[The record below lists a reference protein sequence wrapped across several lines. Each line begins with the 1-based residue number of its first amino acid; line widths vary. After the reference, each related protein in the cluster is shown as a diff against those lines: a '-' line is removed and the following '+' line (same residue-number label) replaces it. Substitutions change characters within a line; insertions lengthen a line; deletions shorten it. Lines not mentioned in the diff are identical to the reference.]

1 MKKTQRVLP
10 LFLILTVA
18 LLAMFVLSCATSQGG
33 MYGEDETLAAAGDE
47 DEFAAEGGGDE
58 DDVLRLLGL
67 VETPAPTPN
76 PEPSRTTDTKDMS
89 AELSSLES
97 KVAAKDREL
106 AQLREQLSLKESLIK
121 SKEQNLEQARSSS
134 RSVYSGGS
142 FRARYDE
149 ALRLYYARRYREAI
163 AAFDELIRDGGDPTL
178 VDNCQYWKGESYYG
192 LGNYE
197 QAILEFQKVFSYS
210 DSNKLDDAQLKLGL
224 CYLKL
229 GNSERAR
236 REFQKLLDE
245 YPNSEYAGRARS
257 YLR

>member
-1 MKKTQRVLP
+1 MKKMQRVLP

-18 LLAMFVLSCATSQGG
+18 LSASFVLSCATSQGG
-33 MYGEDETLAAAGDE
+33 MYGEDETLAAADAE
-47 DEFAAEGGGDE
+47 DELDSGSGDE

-67 VETPAPTPN
+67 VDTPAPTPK
-76 PEPSRTTDTKDMS
+76 PEPVKTTESKDMS
-89 AELSSLES
+89 AELKSLERE
-97 KVAAKDREL
+97 VAAKDQEL

-134 RSVYSGGS
+134 KSTYGGGS

-163 AAFDELIRDGGDPTL
+163 TAFDALIRDGGDPTL

-224 CYLKL
+224 SYRKL

-236 REFQKLLDE
+236 LEFQKLLDE
-245 YPNSEYAGRARS
+245 YPGSEYAGRARS